1 MASPPTETPEGYT
14 DYYLDDLESFVAC
27 EKADVRAFAQTFL
40 PIFYGALCVSA
51 FAGNGLL
58 VFVLVR
64 RSKPMASA
72 DLYLLNLVISD
83 LLFASTLPFWAAYVR
98 LDWMF
103 GDGGCKALTAMYN
116 VNFYSSVF
124 FISCMGLDR
133 YLEISYRGF
142 RGGTGAVAVCAVVW
156 TVSLLASTPDWAF
169 AKLQVQSGRRICLHD
184 YGTEQTALWRILL
197 RSRINV
203 LGFVLPLLLMVG
215 FYCRLY
221 CLVGTR
227 GARAFRLVLALL
239 LAFFLLWCPYNV
251 VLVLLTLQDLHV
263 FLHCDTSRRLDFA
276 LQLTESLAFVHVCL
290 NPLLY
295 AVVTKTFRRSLG
307 HIVKSVLGRRDE
319 RSLEV
324 TCASPSTLHDEVA
337 QERED
342 TV

>member
-58 VFVLVR
+58 VFVCAR
-64 RSKPMASA
+64 RPMASA